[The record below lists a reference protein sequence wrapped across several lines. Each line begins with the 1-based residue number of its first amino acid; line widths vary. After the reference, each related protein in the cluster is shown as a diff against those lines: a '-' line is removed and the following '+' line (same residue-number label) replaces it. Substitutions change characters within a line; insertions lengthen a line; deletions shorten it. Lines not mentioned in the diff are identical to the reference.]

1 MLDNITKRRI
11 DDCRD
16 ILVGKLPDPK
26 SQIEQ
31 ITIALIYKFMDDMDK
46 EAIELGGKA
55 KFFSDYKIP
64 DPNDSKKE
72 IIVSFEKYSWD
83 NLFDTKVSATEM
95 LKLYSEAIE
104 GMVKNPNIPDLF
116 ANIFKNAYLPYRDP
130 ETLKMFLK
138 TISEF
143 EYTHSEKLGDA
154 FEYLLSVMG
163 SQGDAGQFR
172 TPRHIIDFLVE
183 IVDPKK
189 DETILDPA
197 CGTAG
202 FLISAFKH
210 IKENNNNLTPD
221 ERKKLIK
228 NFIGYDISPDMVR
241 LSLVN
246 LYLHGFSDPHVF
258 EYDTLSSEDRWDE
271 TFDVVLANP
280 PFMSPKGG
288 IRPHKKFTIN
298 SNRSEVLFV
307 DYIAEHLNP
316 KGRAGIIV
324 PEGIIFQSGTA
335 YKALRKMLVDK
346 YLYAVVSLPAG
357 VFNPYSGVK
366 TSILL
371 MDANLSKKT
380 KDILFIKIDND
391 GYSLGAQR
399 NPVKGG
405 QLQEAVST
413 LKTFRQNCIDGKE
426 FDNTTLAQR
435 VTKTEIGKS
444 GDYNLSGERYK
455 NTVQRSSSF
464 QLHEI
469 GSVCNLVNGTS
480 FKPSDWET
488 KDNGGLPII
497 RIQNLNNKH
506 ADFNYYSGKIAD
518 KFIVEPEDL
527 LFSWSGSR
535 GTSFGAHIWYGRK
548 AILNQHIFNVHFDKE
563 KAIKKYLYLI
573 LNQVVEEV
581 EQNLHGGVGLVHI
594 TKGNLEKIKIPLPSL
609 SVQKEIVAEIEGY
622 QKIIDGA
629 KMVVDN
635 YKPRIEIDKEW
646 EILEFGGAP
655 FEIIDGDR
663 GTNYPNGDDFQSEGY
678 CLFLNTK
685 NVRDNGFRFNERMFI
700 TKEKDEKLRKGKL
713 QREDI
718 ILTTRGTIGNTAY
731 YNKSVAFENVRINSG
746 MVIFRPNNN
755 KILSEYLYY
764 FIQSENCQ
772 IQFNNIVSGA
782 AQPQLPIRDLK
793 FAKIPLPTIKTQQK
807 IVSQI
812 EKEQALVNANK
823 ELITIYVQKIKDR
836 IAKVWGEKEQK
847 IVSKKLSND
856 LYLAMILKQ
865 MEKKIQLNYG
875 EVATQKTVFHLNT
888 FTNQKL
894 DYPFMNSNYGTYS
907 YQLKDDLL
915 NNPYLTKTKKG
926 NGEVF
931 VVTSS
936 KENEILEALSNP
948 DNKDFVDAINEILN
962 IYQAPLI
969 NKETENI
976 ELLNTVSKVILDQ
989 QTTDLEIVYKEMEN
1003 WEINQNGF
1011 KTKADKFTKAKT
1023 KKMIGLIEKLGLV
1036 SKLLTK

>member
-55 KFFSDYKIP
+55 KFFSDYTLP
-64 DPNDSKKE
+64 DPSNPEKQ
-72 IIVSFEKYSWD
+72 ITVPFEKYSWD
-83 NLFDTKVSATEM
+83 NLFDTRVSASEM

-172 TPRHIIDFLVE
+172 TPRHIIDFLVSA
-183 IVDPKK
+183 VNPGKND
-189 DETILDPA
+189 TILDPA

-210 IKENNNNLTPD
+210 IKEQNNNTLTPD
-221 ERKKLIK
+221 EQKKLIK
-228 NFIGYDISPDMVR
+228 NFVGYDISPDMVR

-246 LYLHGFSDPHVF
+246 LYLHGFSDPHIF
-258 EYDTLSSEDRWDE
+258 EYDSLSSEQRWDE

-288 IRPHKKFTIN
+288 IRPHKKFTIS

-324 PEGIIFQSGTA
+324 PEGIIFQNGTA

-371 MDANLSKKT
+371 MDADLAKKT
-380 KDILFIKIDND
+380 NDVLFIKIDND
-391 GYSLGAQR
+391 GFGLGTQR
-399 NPVKGG
+399 NAVKGG
-405 QLQEAVST
+405 QLEEAVQI
-413 LKTFRQNCIDGKE
+413 LKTFRENCFESKAFE
-426 FDNTTLAQR
+426 NTSLAHA
-435 VTKTEIGKS
+435 VNKVEIGKS
-444 GDYNLSGERYK
+444 GDYNLSGETYK
-455 NTVQRSSSF
+455 IFEHLDSLFPIKKIGEICIINPLKSELTDVPIDTMVSF
-464 QLHEI
+464 VPMADLNENKIDFEPKQSKILKDVYSGYTYFKNNDVLIAKVTPCFENGKGGLAKNLLNEI
-469 GSVCNLVNGTS
+469 GFGSSEFYVLRSKDSIILPNFLYRILNSNNFRDYAYPKMIGT
-480 FKPSDWET
+480 
-488 KDNGGLPII
+488 GGLR
-497 RIQNLNNKH
+497 RIPKNV
-506 ADFNYYSGKIAD
+506 IA
-518 KFIVEPEDL
+518 E
-527 LFSWSGSR
+527 
-535 GTSFGAHIWYGRK
+535 Y
-548 AILNQHIFNVHFDKE
+548 
-563 KAIKKYLYLI
+563 
-573 LNQVVEEV
+573 
-581 EQNLHGGVGLVHI
+581 
-594 TKGNLEKIKIPLPSL
+594 KIPLPSL
-609 SVQKEIVAEIEGY
+609 SVQQQIVAEIESY

-635 YKPRIEIDKEW
+635 YKPRIEIDTNWQMVQLGEIGKVRMCKRIFKE
-646 EILEFGGAP
+646 ETTVEGDVPFYKIGTFGKEPDA
-655 FEIIDGDR
+655 FIKTELF
-663 GTNYPNGDDFQSEGY
+663 TEYQNKFSYP
-678 CLFLNTK
+678 K
-685 NVRDNGFRFNERMFI
+685 
-700 TKEKDEKLRKGKL
+700 KGEVL
-713 QREDI
+713 I
-718 ILTTRGTIGNTAY
+718 STSGTIGRTVVFDGRPAY
-731 YNKSVAFENVRINSG
+731 FQDSNIVWISNDESMVLNSFLNVYYQQIIWKPAEGVTIARLYNKIIE
-746 MVIFRPNNN
+746 
-755 KILSEYLYY
+755 ET
-764 FIQSENCQ
+764 
-772 IQFNNIVSGA
+772 
-782 AQPQLPIRDLK
+782 
-793 FAKIPLPTIKTQQK
+793 KIPMPTKEIQQQ
-807 IVSQI
+807 IVFQI

-823 ELITIYVQKIKDR
+823 ELITIYKQKIKER
-836 IAKVWGEKEQK
+836 IGKVWGEKEQK
-847 IVSKKLSND
+847 TISKKISND
-856 LYLAMILKQ
+856 LYLAMMLKQ
-865 MEKKIQLNYG
+865 MERKIQLNYG

-915 NNPYLTKTKKG
+915 KNPYLIKTKKG

-931 VVTSS
+931 VVSSS
-936 KENEILEALSNP
+936 KENEVLEALSNP
-948 DNKDFVDAINEILN
+948 DNKDFVNAINEVLN
-962 IYQAPLI
+962 IYQSPLI
-969 NKETENI
+969 NKETEYI
-976 ELLNTVSKVILDQ
+976 ELLNTVSKVILDKQ
-989 QTTDLEIVYKEMEN
+989 MTDLEVVYKEMEN

-1023 KKMIGLIEKLGLV
+1023 KKMIGLIEKLGLME
-1036 SKLLTK
+1036 KLIR